1 MKVVFLQDVT
11 NVASA
16 GDVKKVADGYARNYL
31 FPKQLAVLATPAEMQ
46 KLESRHKADARR
58 QSTEEQEAQALAQVL
73 EELTVGIKVRA
84 GTKDRIYGSVT
95 SAAIAKEMKRLT
107 GRDIDKH
114 TIEIEEPI
122 KVLGS
127 HKVSVRLTRNVA
139 ATVSIMVEAKE
150 VKEEAAKEPKEEA
163 VQEVEQAE
171 EVVQEEQA
179 EEVKPEEE
187 TAEEALPEEQA
198 EEVKPEE
205 EEAEQGGEEP
215 GQDEDKD

>member
-46 KLESRHKADARR
+46 KLESRLKADARR
-58 QSTEEQEAQALAQVL
+58 QSTEEQEAQAFAQVL

-95 SAAIAKEMKRLT
+95 SAAIAKELKRLT
-107 GRDIDKH
+107 GQDIDKH

-127 HKVSVRLTRNVA
+127 HKVSLRLTRNVT
-139 ATVSIMVEAKE
+139 ATVSVMVEAKE
-150 VKEEAAKEPKEEA
+150 VKEEAAKEAKEEA
-163 VQEVEQAE
+163 VQEVAQT
-171 EVVQEEQA
+171 

-187 TAEEALPEEQA
+187 TVQEALPEEQA
-198 EEVKPEE
+198 EEAKPEE
-205 EEAEQGGEEP
+205 EETEQGEEEP